1 MDQKKLERERV
12 QKHNEQLY
20 EDSCRRKQKRFP
32 DTEIKTERPGA
43 FSDVKEGQSLE
54 YFDALLEE
62 EYCVEERHKG
72 LRINMAEHE
81 NNKFLRVPTRSKD
94 LKHLGSSWSA
104 AYMQDNHEIIP
115 KGHETALTAK

>member
-1 MDQKKLERERV
+1 MDQIKLERERV

-115 KGHETALTAK
+115 KGYETALTAK